1 MDAIAYIVG
10 SSLPMAL
17 LVFVGS
23 YFGLWKRREK
33 KLPLS
38 EAVIMFFLCWALVTV
53 LIIAFRVLLSGQD
66 ELTQSTVG
74 NLWGPLIVG
83 IMICRNLVERRL
95 KTSSLEAIRKTYE
108 SNQE

>member
-1 MDAIAYIVG
+1 MEEIVYIAG
-10 SSLPMAL
+10 SSLPMAFL
-17 LVFVGS
+17 IFVGS

-33 KLPLS
+33 KLPLK
-38 EAVIMFFLCWALVTV
+38 EAAIMFVVCWILATI

-83 IMICRNLVERRL
+83 VIIARNLVDRRL
-95 KTSSLEAIRKTYE
+95 KTTSLDAIRKTYE
-108 SNQE
+108 SNEE